1 MNELAIIEKE
11 IMSEKNSRSQ
21 IVNLSL
27 DKAWKTHRKYLLYAF
42 TKQDLPILSDVIK
55 MDINSF
61 NILGKLR

>member
-11 IMSEKNSRSQ
+11 IISEKNSRSQ

-27 DKAWKTHRKYLLYAF
+27 DKAWKTHRKYLAYAF

>member
-27 DKAWKTHRKYLLYAF
+27 DKAWKTHRKYLPYAF
-42 TKQDLPILSDVIK
+42 TKQDLSILSDVIK